1 MKVVEIK
8 QELNDT
14 SVERNM
20 FDINRLS
27 RHIISVMEI
36 AKETNYTD
44 YQYIFTLTSKVLDIL
59 DNIDYILG
67 KGVLQNVKHKKEYK
81 E

>member
-1 MKVVEIK
+1 MFSNEYGEAAVE
-8 QELNDT
+8 
-14 SVERNM
+14 
-20 FDINRLS
+20 
-27 RHIISVMEI
+27 
-36 AKETNYTD
+36 
-44 YQYIFTLTSKVLDIL
+44 VLDIL

>member
-27 RHIISVMEI
+27 RHIISV

-44 YQYIFTLTSKVLDIL
+44 YQYISTLTSKVLDIL

>member
-27 RHIISVMEI
+27 RHIISVVEI
-36 AKETNYTD
+36 ARETNYTD
-44 YQYIFTLTSKVLDIL
+44 YQYISILTSKVLDIL

>member
-44 YQYIFTLTSKVLDIL
+44 YQYISTLTLKVLDIL

>member
-1 MKVVEIK
+1 MKVIEIK

-27 RHIISVMEI
+27 RHIISIMEI

-44 YQYIFTLTSKVLDIL
+44 YQYISILTSKVLDIL